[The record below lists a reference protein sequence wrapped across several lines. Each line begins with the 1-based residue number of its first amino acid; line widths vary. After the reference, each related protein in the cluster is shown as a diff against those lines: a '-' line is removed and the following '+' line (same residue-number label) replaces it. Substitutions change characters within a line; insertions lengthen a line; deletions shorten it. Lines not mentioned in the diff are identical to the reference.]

1 MWLPEGK
8 YYILVK
14 HFFLMPSKQIRV
26 AFIGIGNS
34 ASAIIQGL
42 FYYSSS
48 RDKEGLWHPVV
59 GGYGVEDIEVVA
71 ALDIDDRKV
80 GRDLSEAIFS
90 EPNTVEKRFPIPKT
104 GVVVEKGLLEDE
116 LNPYLAS
123 KIKPVTQSKKNVAD
137 YLRSMSVDVAVNLIS
152 SGLDN
157 SSIAYAE
164 AACEAGASFI
174 NTTPTSVATN
184 LSIVEKFRNR
194 KLIVIG
200 DDLMSQLGGT
210 ALHRG
215 LVAFLKT
222 RGVKP
227 VRSYQLDVGG
237 GLETLNTM
245 YEDLRDFKKQVKTSS
260 IAEEVNEGWE
270 VVSGTTDYVDFL
282 RNNRV
287 TYLQFNAT
295 GFMGSS
301 LTINVNLRSN
311 DGMNAGNMILDVARA
326 VAKAREDGSSG
337 NVSEISNYGFKK
349 TLERKRVSE
358 ATGLFYS
365 KYCR

>member
-1 MWLPEGK
+1 MPEGK

-14 HFFLMPSKQIRV
+14 HFFLMPGKRIRV
-26 AFIGIGNS
+26 ALIGIGNS
-34 ASAIIQGL
+34 ASTTIQGL
-42 FYYSSS
+42 FYYSSNRS
-48 RDKEGLWHPVV
+48 SEGLWHPVV
-59 GGYGVEDIEVVA
+59 GGYGVEDIEVAA
-71 ALDIDDRKV
+71 ALDIDERKV

-90 EPNTVEKRFPIPKT
+90 EPNAVEKRFTIPKT
-104 GVVVEKGLLEDE
+104 GVVVEEGLLEDA
-116 LNPYLAS
+116 LNPYLS
-123 KIKPVTQSKKNVAD
+123 STIKPVKQFRKNVAD
-137 YLRSMSVDVAVNLIS
+137 YLRSRSIDVVVNLIS
-152 SGLDN
+152 SGLDKT
-157 SSIAYAE
+157 SIAYAE
-164 AACEAGASFI
+164 AACEAGASFV
-174 NTTPTSVATN
+174 NTTPTSVATDPN
-184 LSIVEKFRNR
+184 IVEKFRSMR
-194 KLIVIG
+194 LIVVG

-215 LVAFLKT
+215 LVAFLKS

-282 RNNRV
+282 GNNRV

-301 LTINVNLRSN
+301 LIINVNLRSS
-311 DGMNAGNMILDVARA
+311 DGMNAGNIILDVVRA
-326 VAKAREDGSSG
+326 VAKAREEGSSG
-337 NVSEISNYGFKK
+337 NVNEISNYGFKK
-349 TLERKRVSE
+349 TLEKKRVSD
-358 ATGLFYS
+358 ATILFQS

>member
-1 MWLPEGK
+1 
-8 YYILVK
+8 
-14 HFFLMPSKQIRV
+14 MPNRKIRV

-34 ASAIIQGL
+34 ASTTLQGL
-42 FYYSSS
+42 FYYSSG
-48 RDKEGLWHPVV
+48 RGKDGLWHPVV
-59 GGYGVEDIEVVA
+59 GGYGVGDVEVVA
-71 ALDIDDRKV
+71 ALDIDSRKV
-80 GRDLSEAIFS
+80 GKDLSEAIFS
-90 EPNTVEKRFPIPKT
+90 EPNIVEKRFEIPKT

-123 KIKPVTQSKKNVAD
+123 ALKVVKQDKNSIVEYLKKH
-137 YLRSMSVDVAVNLIS
+137 RVDVVVNTIS
-152 SGLDN
+152 SGLDK

-164 AACEAGASFI
+164 ASCEAGASFV

-184 LSIVEKFRNR
+184 PDIVESFKKRR
-194 KLIVIG
+194 VVVVG

-215 LVAFLKT
+215 LVYFLKS
-222 RGVKP
+222 RGIKP

-282 RNNRV
+282 GNNRV

-301 LTINVNLRSN
+301 IIININLRSN
-311 DGMNAGNMILDVARA
+311 DGMNAGNIILDLIRA
-326 VAKAREDGSSG
+326 VAKAREDGLSG
-337 NVSEISNYGFKK
+337 NVNEISNYGFKK
-349 TLERKRVSE
+349 TLERKRIHE
-358 ATGLFYS
+358 ATMVFES

>member
-1 MWLPEGK
+1 
-8 YYILVK
+8 
-14 HFFLMPSKQIRV
+14 MPNRKIRI

-34 ASAIIQGL
+34 ASTTLQGL
-42 FYYSSS
+42 FYYSSG
-48 RDKEGLWHPVV
+48 RGNDGLWHPVV
-59 GGYGVEDIEVVA
+59 GGYEVRDIEVVA
-71 ALDIDDRKV
+71 ALDIDSRKV
-80 GRDLSEAIFS
+80 GKDLSEAVFS
-90 EPNTVEKRFPIPKT
+90 EPNIVEKRFEIPKT

-123 KIKPVTQSKKNVAD
+123 TLKVIKQDKNSVVEYLKKH
-137 YLRSMSVDVAVNLIS
+137 RVDVVVNTIS
-152 SGLDN
+152 SGLDK

-164 AACEAGASFI
+164 ASCEAGASFV

-184 LSIVEKFRNR
+184 LDIVELFK
-194 KLIVIG
+194 KKGVIVVG

-215 LVAFLKT
+215 LVYFLKS
-222 RGVKP
+222 RGIKP

-260 IAEEVNEGWE
+260 IAEEVNEGWD

-282 RNNRV
+282 GNNRV

-301 LTINVNLRSN
+301 IVININLRSN
-311 DGMNAGNMILDVARA
+311 DGMNAGNIILDVVRA
-326 VAKAREDGSSG
+326 VAKAREEGLSG
-337 NVSEISNYGFKK
+337 NVNEISNYGFKK
-349 TLERKRVSE
+349 TLGRKRIHE
-358 ATGLFYS
+358 ATMVFEA
-365 KYCR
+365 KYCK